1 MRPLKFGKKE
11 TNKIHIKMANKN
23 IEQEPQI
30 NVATAVSKTEK
41 FLNENK
47 KTLIW
52 VLCAIVVL
60 VALGLIYQYAYSVPR
75 TKEAVNQAFTA
86 EMYFADGEF
95 DKALN
100 GDENAMGLAEVIKE
114 YGGKAPKAVYFEAG
128 VCALQLGEWDQ
139 AISYLNKYNG
149 KDPLINARA
158 IACKGDA
165 YSAKEDYK
173 KASDLYMKAANTA
186 DNVFAA
192 AYLLK
197 AGVVYEKLGHMQKA
211 LDAYNTIKVKYP
223 QSVEAY
229 DINKYIERISK

>member
-1 MRPLKFGKKE
+1 
-11 TNKIHIKMANKN
+11 MANKN
-23 IEQEPQI
+23 IEQEPQM

-52 VLCAIVVL
+52 ILCAVVAL
-60 VALGLIYQYAYSVPR
+60 VAVGLIYQHAYSIPR
-75 TKEAVNQAFTA
+75 AKEAVNQAFTA
-86 EMYFADGEF
+86 EMYFGEGEF
-95 DKALN
+95 EKALN

-114 YGGKAPKAVYFEAG
+114 YGSKAPEAVYFEAG
-128 VCALQLGEWDQ
+128 VCELQLGNWDD
-139 AISYLNKYNG
+139 AIAYLNKYNG
-149 KDPLINARA
+149 KDPIMSARA

-173 KASDLYMKAANTA
+173 KAAGLYMQAAQAA

-197 AGVVYEKLGHMQKA
+197 AGIVYEKLGENEKA
-211 LDAYNTIKVKYP
+211 VEAYNTIKVKYP